1 MSADS
6 ISVNTFV
13 NSSVYFFGKMS
24 ASSRREAEDA
34 VRNAGGKTVRTLNP
48 SVQFAVIGEEEL
60 LRQDWNQWNDIL
72 DEQTRG
78 AFESGKLKII
88 AEAAFWDIVHKKEQK
103 DSSNPYGNSVP
114 LYTPVMLAELT
125 SLPVS
130 YIRRLEK
137 QQIIVPQRKVY
148 QLSYFGFEN
157 IAPLKLFRKML
168 DAGFSFQ
175 KSLRRFQQIKPQLFA
190 SPLEVHFN
198 GSSVLFQTDSGLRDR
213 NGQEH
218 FGFLSDKKITKKET
232 ADEETA
238 EKENTG
244 FELLAVLETIFNP
257 ATDTADFPDVSELS
271 EAAWNCESRGQLQD
285 ALNLY
290 RAALAAGAASEKAN
304 ALINFQT
311 AELLYRMGDLTAAR
325 ERYFTAIEI
334 DDDFVE
340 ARANLGCVLAELG
353 ETQLAESTFRGALK
367 FHPEYAE
374 IHYHL
379 AELLRKNGK
388 ENEAEEHL
396 RIFTELAPDSPLAA
410 TPEH

>member
-1 MSADS
+1 MTADS
-6 ISVNTFV
+6 LFV
-13 NSSVYFFGKMS
+13 NSSVYFLGKLS
-24 ASSRREAEDA
+24 ASSRKEAEDA
-34 VRNAGGKTVRTLNP
+34 VRLAGGKTARSLNP
-48 SVQFAVIGEEEL
+48 NVHFAVIGEEEL

-72 DEQTRG
+72 DEQTRE

-88 AEAAFWDIVHKKEQK
+88 TETTFWDIIQKKEPQE
-103 DSSNPYGNSVP
+103 SSNFSVP

-125 SLPVS
+125 NLPVS

-137 QQIIVPQRKVY
+137 QQVIFPHRKVH
-148 QLSYFGFEN
+148 QLSYFGFDN

-175 KSLRRFQQIKPQLFA
+175 KSLRRIQQIKPQLFA
-190 SPLEVHFN
+190 FPLDVHIT
-198 GSSVLFQTDSGLRDR
+198 GSSVLFQTESGLQDQ

-218 FGFLSDKKITKKET
+218 FGFLSGKRT
-232 ADEETA
+232 EEKNA

-244 FELLAVLETIFNP
+244 FEPLAVLETIFNP
-257 ATDTADFPDVSELS
+257 SPLDSTADASELC
-271 EAAWNCESRGQLQD
+271 EYAWNCESGGQLQD

-325 ERYFTAIEI
+325 ERYFAAIEI
-334 DDDFVE
+334 DENFVE

-353 ETQLAESTFRGALK
+353 ETQLAEGAFRGALK
-367 FHPEYAE
+367 YHPDYAE
-374 IHYHL
+374 VHYHL
-379 AELLRKNGK
+379 AELLRKSGN

-396 RIFTELAPDSPLAA
+396 RIFTELAPDSPLAVQGQVSSA
-410 TPEH
+410 D